1 MLTYACGK
9 MSGGFADV
17 TGITARTQTFVNNTQ
32 TKPAGDRVFHAK
44 HVADLE

>member
-1 MLTYACGK
+1 MYACGK

-17 TGITARTQTFVNNTQ
+17 TGITARTQTFVNNTE
-32 TKPAGDRVFHAK
+32 PAGDRVFHAK